1 MSEAMQAIA
10 NELATPAIETQQQ
23 NQTAEV
29 NADEMEALPDEELAE
44 GEDGEAEQAEPEY
57 DEIEWEGKK
66 YNIPKELKS
75 GFMMN
80 ADYTRKTQEVA
91 EQRKSVEAQK
101 EQAAALYQA
110 SEDYIEAKAAVK
122 MIEGQLQQYQNLNWT
137 QLEQEDPMAA
147 MSHWRQFQMLKEQ
160 HQQGMSYL
168 HKADEERTANAQQ
181 EIAKRLQ
188 ETRDFAAKE
197 IPGYSIELE
206 DKVAGFAIKELG
218 FSVEQLQAAITPQV
232 FRTLHL
238 AWLGSQALQK
248 KAAAPKP
255 AAPPTQPLSKV
266 TARANPTQGLD
277 DRLSTEEWMK
287 RRNAQA
293 RRGN

>member
-23 NQTAEV
+23 NQAAEV

-44 GEDGEAEQAEPEY
+44 GEDGEGQQAESEY

-66 YNIPKELKS
+66 YSIPKELKY

-110 SEDYIEAKAAVK
+110 SQDYIEAKAAVK

-147 MSHWRQFQMLKEQ
+147 MSHWRQFQTLKEQ
-160 HQQGMSYL
+160 HQQGVGENL
-168 HKADEERTANAQQ
+168 
-181 EIAKRLQ
+181 
-188 ETRDFAAKE
+188 
-197 IPGYSIELE
+197 
-206 DKVAGFAIKELG
+206 
-218 FSVEQLQAAITPQV
+218 
-232 FRTLHL
+232 
-238 AWLGSQALQK
+238 
-248 KAAAPKP
+248 
-255 AAPPTQPLSKV
+255 
-266 TARANPTQGLD
+266 
-277 DRLSTEEWMK
+277 
-287 RRNAQA
+287 
-293 RRGN
+293 